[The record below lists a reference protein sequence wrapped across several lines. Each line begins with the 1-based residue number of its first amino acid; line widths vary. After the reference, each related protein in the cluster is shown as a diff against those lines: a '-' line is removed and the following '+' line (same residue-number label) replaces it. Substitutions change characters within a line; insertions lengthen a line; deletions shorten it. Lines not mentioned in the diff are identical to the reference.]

1 MPDTKKYYTNEE
13 LICMTTYQLR
23 DICVEEKIVN
33 GLISSFDKD
42 EYIHQI
48 LRFRGRNEQLFIT
61 KYNQNGQDR
70 LENLLS
76 SARIHFQ
83 AKQLKGCA
91 KVVCYEEISTEI
103 FDNFTIGYDKDLA
116 DTNAILVSGNK
127 ICGIF
132 NIREQAQNKEFLYIT
147 KAKEMKCTESNIRD
161 YRLYCMDRAGSDLLY
176 SIYTE
181 DTAVLPQNLKFTL
194 VEILNFE
201 VRKLIESNMPLA
213 IDFGTSNTT
222 AGMYLDDRYFEE
234 IAGNPTIELL
244 KQNDVNY
251 LYHLNIEG
259 EIVPTLPTVI
269 GVTDIA
275 KDHIKYVYGY
285 DANRLF
291 NMSHIDDGFS
301 VFYDIKRFVS
311 DSEKEEEVVDRNG
324 RRTFIHRKELVKT
337 YLEYIIDTAKQRF
350 KCNITHL
357 HISSPVKQKLKFH
370 KFFHQILPNYI
381 FEESTMLDEGVSVL
395 YNSIDHL
402 MKQGNFEQGSEYK
415 ALIIDCGG
423 GTTDLSSCTFAIK
436 SNRVSYKVDIKT
448 FYENG
453 DTDFGGNNLTYRI
466 MQLIKISLAYAYSDK
481 EFKSLD
487 EIMSGFDLDIFRAVD
502 REDDTDKIYQV
513 LDAEYEKAEEVIPTR
528 FKDYEHKTRADY
540 YAVKN
545 NFYYLFD
552 MAEKVKT
559 EFYKKSG
566 TLRIALS
573 TRDLK
578 EIATTLIKVNRWKL
592 YVKLNDLITVQKDI
606 PTIYLSIYQL
616 NSLLKADIYHII
628 KKFIG
633 SLYQNGSLHE
643 FSILRLTGQSCKID
657 IFREALKEFIPGK
670 LIGSTGARLDGDHR
684 FELKLICLNGAIKYL
699 KDTKFGFVDVS
710 IESEKAS
717 FPYVIT
723 AFTHEGKEKVLI
735 DGQKRKQ
742 VYGYISRNM
751 ADVTMKLFLKDANGD
766 IRYTYNLYK
775 NPKEFLKI
783 DSGELYKKYDRQI
796 VQDDLDDIE
805 EREMK
810 FFVLPREQ
818 EWGFSVIPVYRLE
831 KELYAGNEEFFSFET
846 EGWLTNFF
854 DGTR

>member
-1 MPDTKKYYTNEE
+1 MPNTRKYYTKEE
-13 LICMTTYQLR
+13 LLCMTTYQLR
-23 DICVEEKIVN
+23 DICTEEKIVN

-42 EYIHQI
+42 EYIYQI
-48 LRFRGRNEQLFIT
+48 LRFRGRKEHLLISE
-61 KYNQNGQDR
+61 YNNDGQER
-70 LENLLS
+70 IENLLLN
-76 SARIHFQ
+76 
-83 AKQLKGCA
+83 AKINFKAKKLKGCA
-91 KVVCYEEISTEI
+91 KVVSYEDISTEI
-103 FDNFTIGYDKDLA
+103 FDNFTIGYDKELV
-116 DTNAILVSGNK
+116 DTNALLVSGNK
-127 ICGIF
+127 ICAIF
-132 NIREQAQNKEFLYIT
+132 NIREQAENTEFLYIT
-147 KAKEMKCTESNIRD
+147 KAKEMKSFESNVRD
-161 YRLYCMDRAGSDLLY
+161 YKLYCMDRVGSDLIY
-176 SIYTE
+176 SIYSE
-181 DTAVLPQNLKFTL
+181 DTGILPQNLTFTV
-194 VEILNFE
+194 VEVLNFE
-201 VRKLIESNMPLA
+201 VRKLIDTIMPLA

-222 AGMYLDDRYFEE
+222 AGIYLDDRYFEQ
-234 IAGNPTIELL
+234 IAGNPVVELL

-251 LYHLNIEG
+251 LHHLNSEG
-259 EIVPTLPTVI
+259 EIVPIFPTVI
-269 GVTDIA
+269 GVTDITNNE
-275 KDHIKYVYGY
+275 IKYVYGY
-285 DANRLF
+285 EANRLF

-311 DSEKEEEVVDRNG
+311 DSDKEEEVVDRNG
-324 RRTFIHRKELVKT
+324 RRTFIPRKELVKT

-370 KFFHQILPNYI
+370 KVFEEILPNYL
-381 FEESTMLDEGVSVL
+381 FEEDTMLDEGVSVL
-395 YNSIDHL
+395 YNSIEHL
-402 MKQGNFEQGSEYK
+402 MKQGKFEQGAEYK

-487 EIMSGFDLDIFRAVD
+487 EIMGGFDLDIFRAVD
-502 REDDTDKIYQV
+502 REENTDKIYQV
-513 LDAEYEKAEEVIPTR
+513 LDAEYEKAEDVIPTR

-552 MAEKVKT
+552 MAEKAKT

-573 TRDLK
+573 TSDLK

-592 YVKLNDLITVQKDI
+592 YVKINDLITVQKDI

-633 SLYQNGSLHE
+633 SLYQNGSLHG

-699 KDTKFGFVDVS
+699 KDTKFGFADVT
-710 IESEKAS
+710 IHSEKAS
-717 FPYVIT
+717 FPYIIS
-723 AFTHEGKEKVLI
+723 ALTHEGAEKVLI

-751 ADVTMKLFLKDANGD
+751 ADVTVKLFLKDANGET
-766 IRYTYNLYK
+766 RYTYNLYK
-775 NPKEFLKI
+775 NPKEFIKT
-783 DSGELYKKYDRQI
+783 DSDELYEKYDRQI

-810 FFVLPREQ
+810 FFVLPREY
-818 EWGFSVIPVYRLE
+818 EWGLFLFIV
-831 KELYAGNEEFFSFET
+831 
-846 EGWLTNFF
+846 
-854 DGTR
+854 